1 MDSRGWRTVIIN
13 SVCKLSYKNGY
24 LQVKSDMIST
34 IHLSEI
40 GVLIIE
46 STRVT
51 LTTILLAELSRRK
64 IKVIFCDEKHNPYGE
79 LMPYNDRHDSAKMI
93 WQQISWETEIKEI
106 IADLIICQKIKNQ
119 SQLLEKYKLYE
130 GAEKLKGYLLEYVA
144 NDETNREGHAA
155 KVYFNELFGS
165 DFSRDIMCSINAK
178 LNYGY
183 TILLSLI
190 NREVVANGCLTQ
202 VGIKHRNQYNP
213 YNFSC
218 DIIEPWRVIVDEY
231 VYTNKDSG
239 FDSKCKYELVN
250 LVNKKVLL
258 DREFFLSNAVSISTK
273 SIVDALNSKDPKIL
287 KLYNYYEL

>member
-106 IADLIICQKIKNQ
+106 IADLIICQK
-119 SQLLEKYKLYE
+119 
-130 GAEKLKGYLLEYVA
+130 LK
-144 NDETNREGHAA
+144 TNR
-155 KVYFNELFGS
+155 
-165 DFSRDIMCSINAK
+165 
-178 LNYGY
+178 NY
-183 TILLSLI
+183 
-190 NREVVANGCLTQ
+190 
-202 VGIKHRNQYNP
+202 
-213 YNFSC
+213 
-218 DIIEPWRVIVDEY
+218 
-231 VYTNKDSG
+231 
-239 FDSKCKYELVN
+239 
-250 LVNKKVLL
+250 
-258 DREFFLSNAVSISTK
+258 
-273 SIVDALNSKDPKIL
+273 
-287 KLYNYYEL
+287 